1 MKRHIYFIA
10 AVAVLSGCKPDLIAP
25 EAHLGDIDVTTYVA
39 IGSDG
44 AAGYSDDALH
54 SDGQDNSYASILA
67 SQFSL
72 LNATDFNSPTVSA
85 SSAGINLDS
94 NSRLVLGYKTDCNGE
109 TSLSPVRQANQGD
122 LSILGANIYSSGFNN
137 LGVPGTPITS
147 INMSGYGNPANGIG
161 NFNPY
166 YARMA
171 SDQVNSS
178 ILSDATAQTPTFFT
192 VDLGEAD
199 IMKYATGGGMAPQPI
214 VANGAAGIGFDGT
227 LDEIVS
233 SLAINGAN
241 GAISNIPNVLDY
253 PYFTTIPFN
262 GLTLDADRVTTLN
275 NVFNPLGISFVEG
288 DNPFVIEDP
297 AEPFGVRKMVE
308 GELVLLSVPLDS
320 IKCFGMGSIA
330 GIPNKYVLTIS
341 EIQNIESA
349 RIGYNSAISAIASNH
364 GLAMVDKASLVS
376 SLNDGLVYNGF
387 SMSTTFVTGGAFS
400 LDGRNLNPN
409 GQALLANLY
418 IESINLTFNARIP
431 TVNVNSY
438 PGIIFP

>member
-1 MKRHIYFIA
+1 
-10 AVAVLSGCKPDLIAP
+10 
-25 EAHLGDIDVTTYVA
+25 
-39 IGSDG
+39 
-44 AAGYSDDALH
+44 
-54 SDGQDNSYASILA
+54 
-67 SQFSL
+67 
-72 LNATDFNSPTVSA
+72 
-85 SSAGINLDS
+85 
-94 NSRLVLGYKTDCNGE
+94 
-109 TSLSPVRQANQGD
+109 
-122 LSILGANIYSSGFNN
+122 
-137 LGVPGTPITS
+137 
-147 INMSGYGNPANGIG
+147 
-161 NFNPY
+161 
-166 YARMA
+166 
-171 SDQVNSS
+171 
-178 ILSDATAQTPTFFT
+178 
-192 VDLGEAD
+192 
-199 IMKYATGGGMAPQPI
+199 MKYATGGGMAPQPI

-349 RIGYNSAISAIASNH
+349 RIGYNSAISTIASNH

>member
-25 EAHLGDIDVTTYVA
+25 EAHLGDIDVATYVA

-147 INMSGYGNPANGIG
+147 INISGYGNPANGVG

-349 RIGYNSAISAIASNH
+349 RIGYNSAISTIASNH